1 MEPASFAFR
10 RRSCDKPQRCSLL
23 GMSSSIS
30 TRRALCATHM
40 AEVELGPPR
49 NRHLLRFAGG
59 RVISRSAAHFG
70 NVEFHLD
77 TASSAQPTWPSW
89 NSALHG
95 AAGSG
100 FCLLPCA
107 LLVGRQS
114 IARQY
119 RVLARLLPLT
129 SARLCGKVRDLI
141 YTLIN
146 RFSEEQ
152 DGGQLTSSQETR
164 QAGREAPQSQC
175 KPALH
180 GSYLHQ
186 ERCKSDRRQGSGKSP
201 GRLHC
206 CRSGHR
212 PHGRQGHHRQE
223 QGRSSQEPP
232 ERTHQGPGYRR
243 LIAFCRYRKTGFK
256 PVFLCLG
263 FGCACVW
270 TLRTEGGAPTQIHQ
284 RKPTLLEE
292 HP

>member
-1 MEPASFAFR
+1 TQRALCNPHGRDGTRPSKEPAPSAFR
-10 RRSCDKPQRCSLL
+10 WGSRDKPERRSVL
-23 GMSSSIS
+23 GMSSPIT
-30 TRRALCATHM
+30 TRRALCHPLVQSRNAALQGTVTFLVSPAIQRKGAALLSPGNVEFHLDTASSLPTPM
-40 AEVELGPPR
+40 AEMELGPPR
-49 NRHLLRFAGG
+49 NRHFLRFAGG

-77 TASSAQPTWPSW
+77 TASSAQPTWPRW

-107 LLVGRQS
+107 LLVGRQQS
-114 IARQY
+114 PRQHLA
-119 RVLARLLPLT
+119 LARLLPLT
-129 SARLCGKVRDLI
+129 SAGLCGKVRDLI

-186 ERCKSDRRQGSGKSP
+186 ERCKS
-201 GRLHC
+201 
-206 CRSGHR
+206 
-212 PHGRQGHHRQE
+212 
-223 QGRSSQEPP
+223 
-232 ERTHQGPGYRR
+232 
-243 LIAFCRYRKTGFK
+243 
-256 PVFLCLG
+256 
-263 FGCACVW
+263 
-270 TLRTEGGAPTQIHQ
+270 
-284 RKPTLLEE
+284 
-292 HP
+292 